1 MIQIEQVPLVQV
13 WKIRHEVMWPGHPFD
28 FVKVPDDLDG
38 EHWGLLVHDELV
50 SVVSIFEKGE
60 EAQFRKFATL
70 EKEQGKGYG
79 SELLAFVLENL
90 RQKGT
95 KRIWCNARAEKAGF
109 YRRFGLVETSVG
121 FEKEGIAYV
130 MMEIIH

>member
-1 MIQIEQVPLVQV
+1 MKIEQVSLELVWQ
-13 WKIRHEVMWPGHPFD
+13 IRHEVMWPNHPLD
-28 FVKVPDDLDG
+28 FVKVADDLDG
-38 EHWGLLVHDELV
+38 THWGLMVGDECV
-50 SVVSIFEKGE
+50 SVISVFENGS

-79 SELLAFVLENL
+79 SELLAFVLERL

-109 YRRFGLVETSVG
+109 YRRFGMVETADV

-130 MMEIIH
+130 VMEIIH